1 MGLHVGHPSCEKR
14 VSKSEKKVKK
24 HVGPAK
30 MSEMRRYVEAFCGG
44 GPSMSLC
51 VEVRVREGPPGKGGW
66 AIVVVLKNGWHS
78 IVMMAVVSEP

>member
-1 MGLHVGHPSCEKR
+1 

-51 VEVRVREGPPGKGGW
+51 VEVRVREGPPGKGW
-66 AIVVVLKNGWHS
+66 AMVVVLKNGWHS